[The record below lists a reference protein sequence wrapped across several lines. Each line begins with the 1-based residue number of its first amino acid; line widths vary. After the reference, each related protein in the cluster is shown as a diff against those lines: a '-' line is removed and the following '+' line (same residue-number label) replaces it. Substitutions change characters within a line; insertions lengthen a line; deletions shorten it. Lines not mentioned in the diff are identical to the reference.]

1 MLRLALVLSVALV
14 VASAAVAA
22 PPRATVGVRTTSLGQ
37 VLVDAKGR
45 TLYVFDRGACTGS
58 CAAMWPPLLT
68 AGKPKG
74 VHGLATKRRA
84 DGKLQVT
91 FGGKLLYHYALDT
104 KPGEVF
110 GAAIAHWFALSPQGA
125 KLHAAATTPPPTTT
139 TPPDDG
145 GGYGY

>member
-1 MLRLALVLSVALV
+1 MLRLALVLSAALV

-22 PPRATVGVRTTSLGQ
+22 PPHATIGVRTTSLGQ

-45 TLYVFDRGACTGS
+45 TLYVLDRGACTGG

-68 AGKPKG
+68 SGKPG
-74 VHGLATKRRA
+74 GPSGLGTKRRA

-91 FGGKLLYHYALDT
+91 FGGKLLHRYALDT

-110 GAAIAHWFALSPQGA
+110 GAAVAHWFALSPQGA
-125 KLHAAATTPPPTTT
+125 KLHAAAPPPPPPTTS
-139 TPPDDG
+139 PDDG
-145 GGYGY
+145 YGY